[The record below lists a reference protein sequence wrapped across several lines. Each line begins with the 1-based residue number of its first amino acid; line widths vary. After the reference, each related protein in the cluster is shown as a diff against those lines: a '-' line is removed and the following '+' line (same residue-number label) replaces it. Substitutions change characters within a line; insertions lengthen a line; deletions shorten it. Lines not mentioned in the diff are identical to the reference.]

1 MLFSVVIVMSVVL
14 RRWWALILGLG
25 ACAYLAC
32 VPARVP
38 DLGPLYPA
46 PRDIPGAERMWV
58 TEIGKGETWTYHFTL
73 GGLKDPGKGAAPA
86 GFLYIDGRN
95 LSGLVIGVQGKTF
108 VGSGLCSKK
117 NGLDHVAIPLENELA
132 GTLDVTLRG
141 MPEATPRIFHGPEVH
156 GFDAYSDAV
165 WLEFTR
171 DGDRMIYHA
180 KRAVALQ
187 APR

>member
-1 MLFSVVIVMSVVL
+1 MKPSPSAIERPPGPHGRLCLPWLHSGIGGALLCALYLVGVNRNLLYLSMLFSVVIVMSVVL

-73 GGLKDPGKGAAPA
+73 GGLKDPGKGAARRDSCTSTVGTYPA
-86 GFLYIDGRN
+86 WLLACRGRP
-95 LSGLVIGVQGKTF
+95 LSA
-108 VGSGLCSKK
+108 VGC
-117 NGLDHVAIPLENELA
+117 A
-132 GTLDVTLRG
+132 
-141 MPEATPRIFHGPEVH
+141 
-156 GFDAYSDAV
+156 
-165 WLEFTR
+165 
-171 DGDRMIYHA
+171 A
-180 KRAVALQ
+180 KRTALIMS
-187 APR
+187 PYPWKTSWPGPWM